1 MKGFT
6 SKMDSQIESIIK
18 YEIKRQQET
27 IELIASEN
35 FASPGVLAALG
46 SVFTNKYA
54 EGYPGA
60 RYYAG
65 NEFADKIETLARQKA
80 LELFDLNAEE
90 WAVNVQPYSGSPA
103 NLAVYVGLLEL
114 GDTILALPL
123 SHGAHLTHGHKVSFT
138 GKAYNI
144 VNYSIDKATERIN
157 YDDMEAKA
165 QEHKPKIIIVGGTA
179 IPRDIDYARVVDIA
193 RKVGAYI
200 LVDASHYIGL
210 VAGKALPS
218 PFEAGVDVVMC
229 TTHKTLRGPRA
240 AMIFSKTKLSPK
252 IDKAIFPGLQ
262 GGPHLNTIAGIAQA
276 VIEAKTPQ
284 FQDYARKIKE
294 NANALGE
301 ALVARGYRLVSGG
314 TDTHLLLVDLRDK
327 GVSGKPAQELLE
339 KAGVIINMNTVPYD
353 ERKPN
358 DPSGIRLGTP
368 AVTTRGMGVA
378 EMEEI
383 AQIIDDVLTARV
395 TPEVAGE
402 EVKALCAKFP
412 IPGYPLD

>member
-123 SHGAHLTHGHKVSFT
+123 SHGAHLTHGHKVSFR
-138 GKAYNI
+138 GKAYQI
-144 VNYSIDKATERIN
+144 IN
-157 YDDMEAKA
+157 YHVNKETHRIDYDEIARLA
-165 QEHKPKIIIVGGTA
+165 REHKPKLILSGFTAYPRIIDFQKIHDIAKEVGAISMADISHIAGLIVGGA
-179 IPRDIDYARVVDIA
+179 
-193 RKVGAYI
+193 
-200 LVDASHYIGL
+200 H
-210 VAGKALPS
+210 PS
-218 PFEAGVDVVMC
+218 PFPFTDVVMT
-229 TTHKTLRGPRA
+229 TTHKT
-240 AMIFSKTKLSPK
+240 
-252 IDKAIFPGLQ
+252 
-262 GGPHLNTIAGIAQA
+262 
-276 VIEAKTPQ
+276 
-284 FQDYARKIKE
+284 
-294 NANALGE
+294 
-301 ALVARGYRLVSGG
+301 
-314 TDTHLLLVDLRDK
+314 
-327 GVSGKPAQELLE
+327 
-339 KAGVIINMNTVPYD
+339 
-353 ERKPN
+353 
-358 DPSGIRLGTP
+358 
-368 AVTTRGMGVA
+368 
-378 EMEEI
+378 
-383 AQIIDDVLTARV
+383 
-395 TPEVAGE
+395 
-402 EVKALCAKFP
+402 
-412 IPGYPLD
+412 

>member
-1 MKGFT
+1 
-6 SKMDSQIESIIK
+6 MDSQIESIIK